1 MALQYTVMGS
11 LHFLV
16 GVFIVVIHFLVGLF
30 GENSRFSM
38 ALYQEQDWQTIH
50 PPYAT
55 EMT

>member
-1 MALQYTVMGS
+1 M

-16 GVFIVVIHFLVGLF
+16 GLFVVAIHFSGGVF